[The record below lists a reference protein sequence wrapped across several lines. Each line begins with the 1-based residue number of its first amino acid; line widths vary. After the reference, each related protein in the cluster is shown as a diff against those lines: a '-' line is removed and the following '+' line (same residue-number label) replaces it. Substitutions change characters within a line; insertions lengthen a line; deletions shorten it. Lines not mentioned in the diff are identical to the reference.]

1 MWKKASW
8 CSRGDDGC
16 WLEINMVEQKKEFI
30 TEVDY
35 NKSSVACPTC
45 STECKKINDR
55 INGRDLSKIKPKE
68 VPHILKVF
76 NF

>member
-1 MWKKASW
+1 
-8 CSRGDDGC
+8 
-16 WLEINMVEQKKEFI
+16 MVEQKKEFI

-55 INGRDLSKIKPKE
+55 INGRDLSKIKSKE

>member
-1 MWKKASW
+1 MAKY
-8 CSRGDDGC
+8 
-16 WLEINMVEQKKEFI
+16 KKELI
-30 TEVDY
+30 SEVNY
-35 NKSSVACPTC
+35 NKSSEACPTC
-45 STECKKINDR
+45 STECKKIDER